1 MEEGIKRLE
10 VATDRFG
17 ENWGVKVYDYT
28 YGGYRTDLQD
38 LLVSITQHRAT
49 AIEQQILPLRDIIA
63 RRNTRIERYG
73 AVLQKLTELQSKFA
87 EKDAENVQTV
97 QISTVLTTEF
107 TADDFW
113 AILRE
118 LGLTPSRVNDDELT
132 LGKSEVEGA
141 VARCKNDIDTLNN
154 DSQRD
159 MTRLQSVVDRRD
171 ESFSAATN
179 LMTSVSDT
187 RSSLIKNL

>member
-1 MEEGIKRLE
+1 M
-10 VATDRFG
+10 
-17 ENWGVKVYDYT
+17 
-28 YGGYRTDLQD
+28 
-38 LLVSITQHRAT
+38 
-49 AIEQQILPLRDIIA
+49 
-63 RRNTRIERYG
+63 
-73 AVLQKLTELQSKFA
+73 
-87 EKDAENVQTV
+87 

-118 LGLTPSRVNDDELT
+118 LGLTPARVNDDELT